1 MQQIDMERVRRESM
15 RWLILLTL
23 NNARPI
29 GAFEHLV
36 LSVVRSEYPDATP
49 LELRKEIDYLFDRK
63 MVDVDKKPDG
73 RWHCDLTSLGTDIA
87 EYTVDCR
94 PGIARPEK
102 YW

>member
-36 LSVVRSEYPDATP
+36 LSVVRWSCAKRSIT
-49 LELRKEIDYLFDRK
+49 
-63 MVDVDKKPDG
+63 
-73 RWHCDLTSLGTDIA
+73 CSIA
-87 EYTVDCR
+87 KWLMSTR
-94 PGIARPEK
+94 NRTAAGIAT
-102 YW
+102 